1 MSKKR
6 IAVIGYGNIGKYS
19 IEAIEASPDFELA
32 GVVRREV
39 GGKKPRELTD
49 VLVADNIAALG
60 KVDAALLC
68 TPTRSVS
75 EHAKKYLKLGINTV
89 DSYDIHTSFLD
100 LRKELMPIAQQHNA
114 VAVISS
120 GWDPGSDSVV
130 RALLEACAP
139 KGLTYTNFGP
149 GMSMG
154 HTVAAKGT
162 AGVANALSMTIPL
175 GTSIHRRVV
184 YVELAAG
191 ATLEEV
197 SKRIKS
203 DPYFSHD
210 ETHVIAVKSI
220 DDIIDMGHGVN
231 LVRKGVSGKTDN
243 QLFEFNMKINNPA
256 LTSQIMLACARASF
270 KQKPGVYTMPEIPV
284 IDLLHGDKESLLARL
299 V

>member
-1 MSKKR
+1 MTKKR
-6 IAVIGYGNIGKYS
+6 IAVVGYGNIGKYA

-32 GVVRREV
+32 GVIRRNV
-39 GGKKPRELTD
+39 STGKPRELAD
-49 VLVADNIAALG
+49 VVVTDNISALG
-60 KVDAALLC
+60 KVDVALLC

-75 EHAKKYLKLGINTV
+75 DHAKKYLKLGINTV

-100 LRKELMPIAQQHNA
+100 LRRELMPIAQENNA
-114 VAVISS
+114 VSIISS

-130 RALLEACAP
+130 RTLLEACAP

-154 HTVAAKGT
+154 HTVAAKSIG
-162 AGVANALSMTIPL
+162 GVANALSMTIPL

-184 YVELAAG
+184 YVELAPG
-191 ATLEEV
+191 ADIGEV
-197 SKRIKS
+197 SKKIKS

-210 ETHVIAVKSI
+210 ETHVIAVENI

-243 QLFEFNMKINNPA
+243 QLFEFNMRINNPA
-256 LTSQIMLACARASF
+256 LTSQIMVACARASF
-270 KQKPGVYTMPEIPV
+270 RQRPGVYTMPEIPL
-284 IDLLHGDKESLLARL
+284 IDLLYGDKESLLARL

>member
-1 MSKKR
+1 MTKKR
-6 IAVIGYGNIGKYS
+6 IAVVGYGNIGKYS

-32 GVVRREV
+32 GVIRRDISTE
-39 GGKKPRELTD
+39 KPRELADVVVTD
-49 VLVADNIAALG
+49 DISTLG

-68 TPTRSVS
+68 TPTRSVP

-100 LRKELMPIAQQHNA
+100 LRRELMPIAQENNA
-114 VAVISS
+114 VSIISS

-130 RALLEACAP
+130 RTLLEACAP

-154 HTVAAKGT
+154 HTVVAKSVG
-162 AGVANALSMTIPL
+162 GVANALSMTIPL

-184 YVELAAG
+184 YVELAPG
-191 ATLEEV
+191 ADIEDV
-197 SKRIKS
+197 RKIIKS

-210 ETHVIAVKSI
+210 ETHVIAVKNI

-243 QLFEFNMKINNPA
+243 QLFEFSMRINNPA
-256 LTSQIMLACARASF
+256 LTSQIMVACARASF
-270 KQKPGVYTMPEIPV
+270 RQKPGVYTMPEIPL
-284 IDLLHGDKESLLARL
+284 IDLLYGDKESLLARL